1 MQVNYN
7 PFLTTLLDFEAR
19 RSAINA
25 NPFPLVTPAQS
36 VGQLSAT
43 VTPNSNPSFQ
53 HVLSATLGNVNQT
66 LQQPDR
72 LVQQALMGGK
82 VDIHDVMLANSKAE
96 LTVNIAS
103 QTITKAVQA
112 YDRILQIQI

>member
-1 MQVNYN
+1 MQVNYH
-7 PFLTTLLDFEAR
+7 PFLTSLLDFEAHR
-19 RSAINA
+19 TSFNA
-25 NPFPLVTPAQS
+25 NPFPLVTPAQPP
-36 VGQLSAT
+36 GQLPTT
-43 VTPNSNPSFQ
+43 VTPGHNTTFQ
-53 HVLSATLGNVNQT
+53 NVLSTTLGNVNQT

-112 YDRILQIQI
+112 YDRILQIQV